1 MNINQI
7 NGMST
12 GDGEGPAWN
21 KFWMSMGDDETGS
34 MMSGEGSSHHPY
46 TPDAR
51 SLMSPDQSRPGMM
64 DRLDS
69 VLPNDSASHA
79 GVPESPE
86 HSMIAGATEDT
97 PFTFKFKAPGG
108 RVHRLQVVASA
119 GLAELLSIVAEKLGG
134 EAEGLGGVPTFEEG
148 KLSKAGFALAY
159 MDNEGDIVSI
169 TTDGDLLEA
178 ISLARQARLE
188 KVDLFVHHPEK
199 AAIPPTTEPQP
210 LPSQPI
216 TPPESHIR
224 RRRYEE
230 DDQEDSPSVRSK
242 ERKANAAK
250 NSNEQPQVIPGVPNE
265 LLLPGAIAVLAGV
278 IIVTFAIGRASSR

>member
-1 MNINQI
+1 
-7 NGMST
+7 
-12 GDGEGPAWN
+12 
-21 KFWMSMGDDETGS
+21 MSMGDDETGS

-51 SLMSPDQSRPGMM
+51 SLMSPDHISGRPGMM

-86 HSMIAGATEDT
+86 HSTFAGATEDI

-119 GLAELLSIVAEKLGG
+119 GLAELLSVVAEKLGS

-178 ISLARQARLE
+178 ITIARHAHHD

-210 LPSQPI
+210 LTSQPL

-224 RRRYEE
+224 RRRFEEE
-230 DDQEDSPSVRSK
+230 DEDDSPSVRSRD
-242 ERKANAAK
+242 RKANAAGK
-250 NSNEQPQVIPGVPNE
+250 NQEAPPQVIPGVPNE

>member
-1 MNINQI
+1 
-7 NGMST
+7 MST

-21 KFWMSMGDDETGS
+21 KFWMSMGDDETNS

-51 SLMSPDQSRPGMM
+51 SLMSPDHMSSRPGMM

-79 GVPESPE
+79 GAPESPS
-86 HSMIAGATEDT
+86 HSTFAGANEDT

-119 GLAELLSIVAEKLGG
+119 GLAELLGVVAEKLGS
-134 EAEGLGGVPTFEEG
+134 EAEGLGGVPTFEDG
-148 KLSKAGFALAY
+148 KLSNAGFALAY

-178 ISLARQARLE
+178 ITLARHSHQD

-210 LPSQPI
+210 LPSQPL

-224 RRRYEE
+224 RRRFDE
-230 DDQEDSPSVRSK
+230 DEEDSPSVRSNA
-242 ERKANAAK
+242 RKANAAAK
-250 NSNEQPQVIPGVPNE
+250 NQEAPQVVPGVPNE

>member
-1 MNINQI
+1 
-7 NGMST
+7 MST

-46 TPDAR
+46 TSDAR
-51 SLMSPDQSRPGMM
+51 SLMSPDHMSSRPGMM

-86 HSMIAGATEDT
+86 HSTYAGAAEDI

-108 RVHRLQVVASA
+108 RVHRLQIVASA
-119 GLAELLSIVAEKLGG
+119 GLAELLSVVAEKLGS

-178 ISLARQARLE
+178 ITIARHAHQD

-210 LPSQPI
+210 VASVPL

-224 RRRYEE
+224 RRRFDEE
-230 DDQEDSPSVRSK
+230 DDEASPSVRSRD
-242 ERKANAAK
+242 RKANAAGK
-250 NSNEQPQVIPGVPNE
+250 GQEAPQVVPGVPNE

>member
-1 MNINQI
+1 
-7 NGMST
+7 MST

-51 SLMSPDQSRPGMM
+51 SLMSPDHMSSRPGMM

-79 GVPESPE
+79 GAPDSPDQ
-86 HSMIAGATEDT
+86 STFAGAPEDI

-108 RVHRLQVVASA
+108 RVHRLQIVASA
-119 GLAELLSIVAEKLGG
+119 GLAELLSVVAEKLGS
-134 EAEGLGGVPTFEEG
+134 EAEGLGGMPTFEEG

-178 ISLARQARLE
+178 ITLARQTHQD

-210 LPSQPI
+210 MASQPL

-224 RRRYEE
+224 RRRFDEE
-230 DDQEDSPSVRSK
+230 DEESSPSVRSRD
-242 ERKANAAK
+242 RKANAAAK
-250 NSNEQPQVIPGVPNE
+250 NQEAPQVIPGVPNE

-278 IIVTFAIGRASSR
+278 IIVTFAVGRASSR

>member
-1 MNINQI
+1 
-7 NGMST
+7 MST

-51 SLMSPDQSRPGMM
+51 SLMSPDHGRPGMM

-79 GVPESPE
+79 GVPDSPDQ
-86 HSMIAGATEDT
+86 STFAGATEDT

-119 GLAELLSIVAEKLGG
+119 GMSELVSVVSEKLGG

-178 ISLARQARLE
+178 ITIARQSHQD
-188 KVDLFVHHPEK
+188 KVDLFVHHPER
-199 AAIPPTTEPQP
+199 AAVPPTTEPQP
-210 LPSQPI
+210 LPSRPL

-224 RRRYEE
+224 RRRFEEEEE
-230 DDQEDSPSVRSK
+230 DDDSPSVRSK
-242 ERKANAAK
+242 DRKSSAAAK
-250 NSNEQPQVIPGVPNE
+250 NQEQTAQVIPGVPNE

-278 IIVTFAIGRASSR
+278 IVITFAVGRASSR